1 MNKTPPIIFVPASK
15 LSIAPTNV
23 RKRSDPEAD
32 AELKASIAAKG
43 IIQNLIGIPAA
54 RKKGEYHITAG
65 GRRLTQIHA
74 LIEDGVLGP
83 DYPVAVMVLAD
94 KNDATEVSLIENFIR
109 LNMSPAE
116 ECRAFQAIIDGE
128 KKTPAD
134 VAKHFGLTERF
145 VLGRLR
151 LAGLADSIFD
161 ALAAG
166 EITLDVAKAYA
177 SISDTVRQAAV
188 FEEMGSGYYST
199 NLSEIRRRLVSGFY
213 CGSDP
218 KALLVGRD
226 AYIAAGGRIDSDL
239 FSDAANE
246 NWIDSEIID
255 RLAVERMEAA
265 AAAVRAQDGF
275 GEVRIICETRIPY
288 METMAL
294 DELEGE
300 PAELTP
306 EEEERQRA
314 IEVELE
320 AIAEEADEDGYSDEE
335 ISRIEALEAEHRA
348 LNEKPPFISAEQKET
363 ALAYLVIGSDGQPRL
378 HERLFIVP
386 EPELEV
392 EEAEAGTDEITSE
405 EAEQELVEDGPSIA
419 PISQKLAEELAIMKT
434 EILRLHVASDP
445 HFALD
450 LGTFFMVDV
459 ALGRS
464 YGHPSELR
472 AAAPYSRVPGFESDT
487 QASEAWTELDAGLDR
502 SWTEAGNIVERY
514 DAFCGLDEGARAAWL
529 GWAIARTLHAVPVGG
544 TGADLIDHLGRKLEI
559 EEHVWWRP
567 TARRYFDR
575 VSKGRIL
582 AHFGEVGGLELSN
595 RYAASKKHDLA
606 ASAEKLFS
614 GQLIVE
620 AEVKERALS
629 WLPDEMRF
637 GRAAHPDCEG
647 SEQDDD
653 GAPDEPAD
661 DAVSEDA
668 GDGLPEAA

>member
-1 MNKTPPIIFVPASK
+1 
-15 LSIAPTNV
+15 
-23 RKRSDPEAD
+23 
-32 AELKASIAAKG
+32 
-43 IIQNLIGIPAA
+43 
-54 RKKGEYHITAG
+54 
-65 GRRLTQIHA
+65 
-74 LIEDGVLGP
+74 
-83 DYPVAVMVLAD
+83 
-94 KNDATEVSLIENFIR
+94 
-109 LNMSPAE
+109 
-116 ECRAFQAIIDGE
+116 
-128 KKTPAD
+128 
-134 VAKHFGLTERF
+134 
-145 VLGRLR
+145 
-151 LAGLADSIFD
+151 
-161 ALAAG
+161 
-166 EITLDVAKAYA
+166 
-177 SISDTVRQAAV
+177 
-188 FEEMGSGYYST
+188 MGSGYYST

-213 CGSDP
+213 RGSDP

-226 AYIAAGGRIDSDL
+226 AYIAAGGHIDSDL

-255 RLAVERMEAA
+255 RLAAERMEAA
-265 AAAVRAQDGF
+265 AQAVRAQDGF

-392 EEAEAGTDEITSE
+392 EEAEAEAGTDEITSE

>member
-1 MNKTPPIIFVPASK
+1 MET
-15 LSIAPTNV
+15 
-23 RKRSDPEAD
+23 
-32 AELKASIAAKG
+32 AA
-43 IIQNLIGIPAA
+43 Q
-54 RKKGEYHITAG
+54 
-65 GRRLTQIHA
+65 
-74 LIEDGVLGP
+74 
-83 DYPVAVMVLAD
+83 
-94 KNDATEVSLIENFIR
+94 
-109 LNMSPAE
+109 
-116 ECRAFQAIIDGE
+116 
-128 KKTPAD
+128 
-134 VAKHFGLTERF
+134 
-145 VLGRLR
+145 
-151 LAGLADSIFD
+151 
-161 ALAAG
+161 
-166 EITLDVAKAYA
+166 
-177 SISDTVRQAAV
+177 
-188 FEEMGSGYYST
+188 
-199 NLSEIRRRLVSGFY
+199 
-213 CGSDP
+213 
-218 KALLVGRD
+218 
-226 AYIAAGGRIDSDL
+226 
-239 FSDAANE
+239 
-246 NWIDSEIID
+246 
-255 RLAVERMEAA
+255 
-265 AAAVRAQDGF
+265 AVRAQDGF

-288 METMAL
+288 VETMAL

-300 PAELTP
+300 PAEITP

-348 LNEKPPFISAEQKET
+348 LNEKPPFISAEQKEK

-386 EPELEV
+386 EPEPEV
-392 EEAEAGTDEITSE
+392 EEAEAEPGADGIQSE
-405 EAEQELVEDGPSIA
+405 EVEQEPVEDGPSLA

-487 QASEAWTELDAGLDR
+487 QAGEAWTELDAGLDR
-502 SWTEAGNIVERY
+502 SWTEAGNNVERY
-514 DAFCGLDEGARAAWL
+514 DAFCALDESARAAWL

-606 ASAEKLFS
+606 ASAEKLFA

-620 AEVKERALS
+620 AEVKDRALN

-637 GRAAHPDCEG
+637 GRAEHPDCEG
-647 SEQDDD
+647 SEQDGD
-653 GAPDEPAD
+653 GLPVEPAD
-661 DAVSEDA
+661 GAVSEDA
-668 GDGLPEAA
+668 DDGLPEAA